1 MGIVV
6 ALTAALFW
14 AISARFYGHSA
25 AQWSVFLLNFAKNL
39 SAVVL
44 LALAL
49 WLLPMRLTA
58 DWQTVLILVLSGVI
72 GIGIGDTAL
81 FAALRRMGEQNTL
94 LIAETLAPLLV
105 VMLGFVLLAE
115 ELHWLHGVGIFLVL
129 LATDLAIGWRRS
141 KSINKAA
148 VGFAVVA
155 AACQATGALVS
166 RYYLSTTELG
176 VLESAVWRLLGG
188 LLFVSAVLL
197 VMMMRRQTIRYQPL
211 TLRQSSKLFVAI
223 LLGTVLGVF
232 MLQWS
237 LDLLRAGVAQ
247 TLLASSPLFAVIVA
261 WFNRD
266 AVTAKQW
273 LAVVIGVVGVAAISL
288 A

>member
-1 MGIVV
+1 
-6 ALTAALFW
+6 
-14 AISARFYGHSA
+14 
-25 AQWSVFLLNFAKNL
+25 
-39 SAVVL
+39 
-44 LALAL
+44 
-49 WLLPMRLTA
+49 MRLTA

-188 LLFVSAVLL
+188 LLFVSAVLV

-223 LLGTVLGVF
+223 SLGTVLGVF

>member
-39 SAVVL
+39 SAVAL

-155 AACQATGALVS
+155 AACQATGALLS

-188 LLFVSAVLL
+188 LLFVSAVLV

-211 TLRQSSKLFVAI
+211 TLRQGSKLFVAI